1 VAYCKEC
8 GTELRAKAKFCPNC
22 GARVSAEVLKVEEP
36 KTKPTKVE
44 VSKVKE
50 IEPTRKL
57 MTDLKFAVVFIVMG
71 FLSRL
76 LLTNVLA
83 NQAKGSIEGSKDVA
97 MITSLGNW
105 SLICFVIIGI
115 YIVWFGIT
123 DYGISRKRINPHKII
138 INLKIGIAFVLTG
151 FLTKL
156 LLTNVV
162 AKKIT
167 DLMTLTSIS
176 NWTLILFVI
185 IGLLIVGFGIA
196 DYVIAKKRK

>member
-22 GARVSAEVLKVEEP
+22 GAPVSAEVLKVVEEP
-36 KTKPTKVE
+36 KAKPIKVE
-44 VSKVKE
+44 VTKVKE

-83 NQAKGSIEGSKDVA
+83 NQAKESIDVA
-97 MITSLGNW
+97 TITSLGNW

-123 DYGISRKRINPHKII
+123 DYGITRKRINPHKII

-185 IGLLIVGFGIA
+185 IGLLIISFGIA
-196 DYVIAKKRK
+196 DYIIAKKRK